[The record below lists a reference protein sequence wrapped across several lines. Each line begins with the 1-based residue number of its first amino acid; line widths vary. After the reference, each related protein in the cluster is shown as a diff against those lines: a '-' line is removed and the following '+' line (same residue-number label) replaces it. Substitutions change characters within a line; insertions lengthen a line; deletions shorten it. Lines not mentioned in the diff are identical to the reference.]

1 MSDRSRHITSNDGRH
16 RVAYEMALGM
26 WGQSNNGRNPK
37 LDDQNEFLQLVE
49 KCTAALAYR
58 DG

>member
-1 MSDRSRHITSNDGRH
+1 MSDRSRFVHTNDGRH

-26 WGQSNNGRNPK
+26 WRESNSQNDPK
-37 LDDQNEFLQLVE
+37 REDSEAFLELVAS
-49 KCTAALAYR
+49 CTKALAYR